1 VGFPKIACFFP
12 FRHLVSTN
20 AYLATPFMP
29 RALPC
34 GSSSLAACRFVG
46 LVCGSVIMTMRKG
59 IKNKPHSF
67 LSGVPLDHSVVKA
80 HLSCV
85 SRPCILPLVLAA
97 RSANFAV

>member
-1 VGFPKIACFFP
+1 LSFFP
-12 FRHLVSTN
+12 FAISSQPTPTLPFLSCRVLYLVV
-20 AYLATPFMP
+20 PP
-29 RALPC
+29 
-34 GSSSLAACRFVG
+34 SLAACRFVG